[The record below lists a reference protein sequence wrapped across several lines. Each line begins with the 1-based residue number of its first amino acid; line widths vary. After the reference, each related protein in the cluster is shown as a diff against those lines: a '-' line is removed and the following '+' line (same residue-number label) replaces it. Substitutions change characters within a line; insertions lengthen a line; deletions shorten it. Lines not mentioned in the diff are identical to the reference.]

1 MKRGEIYYIENKN
14 AVGCEQ
20 RGRRPAVIVGN
31 DVGNKYSPVL
41 LVVYFTLQPKKH
53 LPTHVYV
60 RGYGTALCEQIFTID
75 RTRVLQKKKGECTN
89 SDMERIN
96 KALCI
101 SLGMEENIWQGVR
114 NTITHQYRNARR

>member
-1 MKRGEIYYIENKN
+1 MKRGEIYYIENDK

-20 RGRRPAVIVGN
+20 RGIRPAVIVGN

-41 LVVYFTLQPKKH
+41 LVVYFTRQHKKA

-60 RGYGTALCEQIFTID
+60 RGHGTALCEQIFTID
-75 RTRVLQKKKGECTN
+75 KTRLLQKKGECSS

-96 KALCI
+96 KALRI
-101 SLGMEENIWQGVR
+101 SLGMEETWQDER
-114 NTITHQYRNARR
+114 NTTTHQYRNERR

>member
-1 MKRGEIYYIENKN
+1 MRRGEIYYINNEN

-20 RGRRPAVIVGN
+20 RGIRPAVIVGN

-41 LVVYFTLQPKKH
+41 LVVYFTLQHKKA

-60 RGYGTALCEQIFTID
+60 RGQGTALCEQIFTID
-75 RTRVLQKKKGECTN
+75 KTRLLQKKGECSS

-96 KALCI
+96 KALRI
-101 SLGMEENIWQGVR
+101 SLGMEETWQGVR
-114 NTITHQYRNARR
+114 NTTTHQYRNTRR

>member
-1 MKRGEIYYIENKN
+1 MKRGEIYYIENCN

-20 RGRRPAVIVGN
+20 RGIRPAVIVGN

-41 LVVYFTLQPKKH
+41 LVVYFTLQRKKH

-60 RGYGTALCEQIFTID
+60 RGQGIALCEQIFTID
-75 RTRVLQKKKGECTN
+75 KTRLLQKKGECTS

-96 KALCI
+96 KALLI
-101 SLGMEENIWQGVR
+101 SLGMEETCQDVR
-114 NTITHQYRNARR
+114 NTTTHQYRNERR

>member
-1 MKRGEIYYIENKN
+1 MKRGEIYYIENDN
-14 AVGCEQ
+14 SVGCEQ

-41 LVVYFTLQPKKH
+41 LVVYFTLQHKKA

-60 RGYGTALCEQIFTID
+60 RGHGTALCEQIYTVD
-75 RTRVLQKKKGECTN
+75 KTRLLQKKGECTD

-96 KALCI
+96 KALQI
-101 SLGMEENIWQGVR
+101 SLGMEETWQDER
-114 NTITHQYRNARR
+114 NMTTHQYSNERR

>member
-1 MKRGEIYYIENKN
+1 MKRGEIYYIENDN
-14 AVGCEQ
+14 ALGSEQ

-41 LVVYFTLQPKKH
+41 LVVYFTLQPKKT

-60 RGYGTALCEQIFTID
+60 RGHGTELCEQIFTID
-75 RTRVLQKKKGECTN
+75 RTRLLQKKGECTN

-101 SLGMEENIWQGVR
+101 SLGLEETWQGVR
-114 NTITHQYRNARR
+114 NMTTHQYGNVRQ

>member
-20 RGRRPAVIVGN
+20 RGIRPAVIVGN
-31 DVGNKYSPVL
+31 DLGNKYSPVL
-41 LVVYFTLQPKKH
+41 LVVYFTTQTKKH

-60 RGYGTALCEQIFTID
+60 RGHGTALCEQIFTID
-75 RTRVLQKKKGECTN
+75 KSRILQKKGECTS

-96 KALCI
+96 KALRI
-101 SLGMEENIWQGVR
+101 SLGMEETWQDER
-114 NTITHQYRNARR
+114 NMTTHQYSNARL

>member
-1 MKRGEIYYIENKN
+1 MRRGEIYYIDNEN

-20 RGRRPAVIVGN
+20 RGIRPAVIVGN

-41 LVVYFTLQPKKH
+41 LVVYFTLQPKKT

-75 RTRVLQKKKGECTN
+75 KSRILQKKGECT
-89 SDMERIN
+89 SSEMERIN

-101 SLGMEENIWQGVR
+101 SLGMEETWQDER
-114 NTITHQYRNARR
+114 NTITHR

>member
-1 MKRGEIYYIENKN
+1 MKRGDIYYINNEN

-20 RGRRPAVIVGN
+20 RGIRPAVIVGN

-41 LVVYFTLQPKKH
+41 LVVYFTLQHKKA

-75 RTRVLQKKKGECTN
+75 RTRLLQKKGECTD

-96 KALCI
+96 KALRI
-101 SLGMEENIWQGVR
+101 SLGMEETWQDER
-114 NTITHQYRNARR
+114 NMTTHQYRNARR

>member
-1 MKRGEIYYIENKN
+1 MKRGEIYYIENDK

-20 RGRRPAVIVGN
+20 RGIRPAVIVGN

-41 LVVYFTLQPKKH
+41 LVVYFTLQHKKA

-60 RGYGTALCEQIFTID
+60 RGHGTALCEQIFTID
-75 RTRVLQKKKGECTN
+75 KTRLLQKKGECTE

-96 KALCI
+96 KALRI
-101 SLGMEENIWQGVR
+101 SLGMEETWQYER
-114 NTITHQYRNARR
+114 TTTIHQYRNEKR

>member
-1 MKRGEIYYIENKN
+1 MKRGEIYYIENEN

-20 RGRRPAVIVGN
+20 RGIRPAVIVGN
-31 DVGNKYSPVL
+31 DIGNQYSPVL
-41 LVVYFTLQPKKH
+41 IVVYFTLRPKKH

-60 RGYGTALCEQIFTID
+60 RGHGTALCEQIFTID
-75 RTRVLQKKKGECTN
+75 RTRLLQKKGECTI

-101 SLGMEENIWQGVR
+101 SLGMEETWQDVR
-114 NTITHQYRNARR
+114 NTTTHQYRNARR

>member
-1 MKRGEIYYIENKN
+1 MRRGEVYYINNEN

-20 RGRRPAVIVGN
+20 RGIRPAVIVGN

-41 LVVYFTLQPKKH
+41 LVVYFTLQHKKA

-60 RGYGTALCEQIFTID
+60 RGHGTALCEQIFTID
-75 RTRVLQKKKGECTN
+75 KTRLLQKKGECTN
-89 SDMERIN
+89 SDMKRIN

-101 SLGMEENIWQGVR
+101 SLGM
-114 NTITHQYRNARR
+114 

>member
-1 MKRGEIYYIENKN
+1 MKRGEIYYIENDK

-20 RGRRPAVIVGN
+20 RGIRPAVIVGN

-41 LVVYFTLQPKKH
+41 LVVYFTLQHKKA

-60 RGYGTALCEQIFTID
+60 RGHGTALCEQIFTID
-75 RTRVLQKKKGECTN
+75 KTRLLQKKGECTE

-96 KALCI
+96 KALRI
-101 SLGMEENIWQGVR
+101 SLGMEETWQDER
-114 NTITHQYRNARR
+114 TTTIHQYRNEKR

>member
-1 MKRGEIYYIENKN
+1 MRRGEIYYINNEN

-20 RGRRPAVIVGN
+20 RGIRPAVIVGN

-41 LVVYFTLQPKKH
+41 LVVYFTTQTKKY

-60 RGYGTALCEQIFTID
+60 KGHGTALCEQIFTID
-75 RTRVLQKKKGECTN
+75 KTRLLQKKGECSS

-101 SLGMEENIWQGVR
+101 SLGMEETWQGVR
-114 NTITHQYRNARR
+114 NTTTHQYRNERR

>member
-1 MKRGEIYYIENKN
+1 MKRGEVYYIENDN
-14 AVGCEQ
+14 SVGSEQ
-20 RGRRPAVIVGN
+20 RGIRPAVIVGN

-41 LVVYFTLQPKKH
+41 LVVYFTLQHKKE

-60 RGYGTALCEQIFTID
+60 RGHGTALCEQIFTID
-75 RTRVLQKKKGECTN
+75 KTRVLQKKGECTS

-101 SLGMEENIWQGVR
+101 SLGMEEPWQNER
-114 NTITHQYRNARR
+114 TTNTHQFSRPRQ

>member
-1 MKRGEIYYIENKN
+1 MKRGEIYYIKNDN

-20 RGRRPAVIVGN
+20 RGIRPALIVGN

-41 LVVYFTLQPKKH
+41 LVVYFTRQHKKV

-60 RGYGTALCEQIFTID
+60 RGHGTALCEQIFTID
-75 RTRVLQKKKGECTN
+75 KTRLLQKKGECTD

-101 SLGMEENIWQGVR
+101 SLGMEESWQGER
-114 NTITHQYRNARR
+114 NTTIHQYRNARR

>member
-1 MKRGEIYYIENKN
+1 MRRGEIYYIDNEN

-20 RGRRPAVIVGN
+20 RGIRPAVIVGN

-41 LVVYFTLQPKKH
+41 LVVYFTLQPKKA

-75 RTRVLQKKKGECTN
+75 KSRILQK
-89 SDMERIN
+89 R
-96 KALCI
+96 
-101 SLGMEENIWQGVR
+101 ENVQVVIWSASIR
-114 NTITHQYRNARR
+114 LFAYR

>member
-1 MKRGEIYYIENKN
+1 MKRGEIYYINNEN

-41 LVVYFTLQPKKH
+41 LVVYFTLQQKKT

-60 RGYGTALCEQIFTID
+60 RGHGTALCEQIFTVD
-75 RTRVLQKKKGECTN
+75 RTRLLQKKGECTN
-89 SDMERIN
+89 SDMNHIN

-101 SLGMEENIWQGVR
+101 SLGLE
-114 NTITHQYRNARR
+114 